1 MKIKWLGHSSF
12 KITLDNGRTIITDPF
27 DDSVGYPMPGES
39 ADIVLSSHDH
49 FDHNCFSAV
58 SGDPEIINAPG
69 SYERFGAAIHGVA
82 SFHDDARGAKRGTN
96 VIFTV
101 EADGVRLTHLGDL
114 GHLPE
119 TPDQSAAIEGA
130 DVILIPIGGTFTI
143 TTLQA
148 VQLIER
154 FKPKAAVAMHFKNR
168 FCGFPVSDEAEFV
181 RLTGAKSLP
190 NEAEIRPGALSG
202 CYVMALPGD

>member
-1 MKIKWLGHSSF
+1 M
-12 KITLDNGRTIITDPF
+12 
-27 DDSVGYPMPGES
+27 
-39 ADIVLSSHDH
+39 
-49 FDHNCFSAV
+49 
-58 SGDPEIINAPG
+58 
-69 SYERFGAAIHGVA
+69 
-82 SFHDDARGAKRGTN
+82 
-96 VIFTV
+96 
-101 EADGVRLTHLGDL
+101 
-114 GHLPE
+114 
-119 TPDQSAAIEGA
+119 
-130 DVILIPIGGTFTI
+130 ILIPIGGTFTI
-143 TTLQA
+143 TTPQA

>member
-119 TPDQSAAIEGA
+119 TPDPSAAIEGA
-130 DVILIPIGGTFTI
+130 DVHLHHHDAPGGSADRA
-143 TTLQA
+143 LQA
-148 VQLIER
+148 EGRRRHALQEPLL
-154 FKPKAAVAMHFKNR
+154 
-168 FCGFPVSDEAEFV
+168 
-181 RLTGAKSLP
+181 RLPRLGRSR
-190 NEAEIRPGALSG
+190 IRPADRRKVPSE
-202 CYVMALPGD
+202 